1 MNDSREPL
9 LQRMRE
15 QAHAL
20 LRKADQ
26 REIQNLNRLVD
37 ATRDELARLEQ
48 YSEAEL
54 EQAALAL
61 RKELREKTAHWAEEW
76 QEIRQ
81 WAEFDLELVEA
92 RVLEKL
98 LAIADPTRV
107 ELAQWLRPGS
117 EPADGSES
125 E

>member
-1 MNDSREPL
+1 MSDRKATL

-20 LRKADQ
+20 LKKADQ
-26 REIQNLNRLVD
+26 KEIHSLNRLVD
-37 ATRDELARLEQ
+37 AARDELTRLEQ

-54 EQAALAL
+54 EQAALEL
-61 RKELREKTAHWAEEW
+61 RKELRDKTAHWAEEW

-81 WAEFDLELVEA
+81 WAEFDLELVED
-92 RVLEKL
+92 RILEKL

-107 ELAQWLRPGS
+107 ELAQWLRPEDDAEKNKDS
-117 EPADGSES
+117 
-125 E
+125 

>member
-1 MNDSREPL
+1 MNDAQETL

-20 LRKADQ
+20 LKKADQ
-26 REIQNLNRLVD
+26 KEIHSLNRLVD
-37 ATRDELARLEQ
+37 ATRDELARLGH

-61 RKELREKTAHWAEEW
+61 RKELWEKTAHWAEEW

-81 WAEFDLELVEA
+81 WAEFDLELVED
-92 RVLEKL
+92 RILEKL

-107 ELAQWLRPGS
+107 ELAQWLRPGDGV
-117 EPADGSES
+117 EKNADT
-125 E
+125 